1 MTIEL
6 NVYHTI
12 AIAVVILIIGEAIR
26 KRVGILRKYCI
37 PVPVVGGL
45 ICTVLILI
53 GHVTGAFEVKFDM
66 AFKDFFMLLFY
77 SGIGFT
83 ASWKLLKKG
92 GPKVIIFL
100 IISSVIVIFQNAL
113 GVALSHVLGIDPLI
127 GLATGSIPMTGGH
140 GTSAAFAPV
149 LEQAGLANAN
159 TISLAA
165 ATFGLVAGSL
175 IGGPTGRFLIEHY
188 HLKASDAAKVTVKL
202 DDKELGNAVGGSS
215 ERALTVGAY
224 QLLIAVSLGCLVSD
238 LLAKTGLS
246 FPASVGGMTA
256 AAIIRNIADNT
267 EHLELRL
274 PEISIISNISLL
286 IFLALSMMTLKLW
299 QLADLA
305 VPMLILLAAQTAMMF
320 LCAVFI
326 TFRFMGKNYDAAM
339 IAVGHCGFGLGAV
352 PTAMANM
359 QSVEEKYGPSPDA
372 FFIVPLVGSLFI
384 NLINTFVIT
393 GFLNF
398 VK

>member
-12 AIAVVILIIGEAIR
+12 AIAIVILIAGEAIR
-26 KRVGILRKYCI
+26 NRVMVLQKYCI

-45 ICTVLILI
+45 LCTVIILI
-53 GHVTGAFEVKFDM
+53 GHETGAFEIKFDM

-92 GPKVIIFL
+92 GPQVIIFL
-100 IISSVIVIFQNAL
+100 IISSVVVVFQNLL
-113 GVALSHVLGIDPLI
+113 GVGLSKLMGIDPLI

-149 LEQAGLANAN
+149 LEEAGLANAN

-188 HLKASDAAKVTVKL
+188 HLKSSDAAAVSVKL
-202 DDKELGNAVGGSS
+202 DDKELGKASGGSS

-267 EHLELRL
+267 DR
-274 PEISIISNISLL
+274 
-286 IFLALSMMTLKLW
+286 LKLRHRPCHR
-299 QLADLA
+299 LNSHDRR
-305 VPMLILLAAQTAMMF
+305 P
-320 LCAVFI
+320 
-326 TFRFMGKNYDAAM
+326 RN
-339 IAVGHCGFGLGAV
+339 
-352 PTAMANM
+352 
-359 QSVEEKYGPSPDA
+359 
-372 FFIVPLVGSLFI
+372 VGSIRSRFRGGRTCKCQHNFAGRRYI
-384 NLINTFVIT
+384 RPGCRQPDRRADRTFPDRALPFKEFRC
-393 GFLNF
+393 GGCLREAGR
-398 VK
+398 

>member
-12 AIAVVILIIGEAIR
+12 AIAIVILIAGEAIR
-26 KRVGILRKYCI
+26 NRVMVLQKYCI

-45 ICTVLILI
+45 LCTVIILI
-53 GHVTGAFEVKFDM
+53 GHETGAFEIKFDM

-92 GPKVIIFL
+92 GPQVIIFL
-100 IISSVIVIFQNAL
+100 IISSVVVVFQNLL
-113 GVALSHVLGIDPLI
+113 GVGLSKLMGIDPLI

-149 LEQAGLANAN
+149 LEEAGLANAN

-188 HLKASDAAKVTVKL
+188 HLKSSDAAAVSVKL
-202 DDKELGNAVGGSS
+202 DDKELGKASGGSS

-246 FPASVGGMTA
+246 FPASVGGDDGCRHYKKHCRQYGPPEAETSGDFHYKQYLAPNLPGSFQDDTEAVA
-256 AAIIRNIADNT
+256 ACGSGSPHAFA
-267 EHLELRL
+267 
-274 PEISIISNISLL
+274 PSGP
-286 IFLALSMMTLKLW
+286 
-299 QLADLA
+299 DLA
-305 VPMLILLAAQTAMMF
+305 
-320 LCAVFI
+320 
-326 TFRFMGKNYDAAM
+326 
-339 IAVGHCGFGLGAV
+339 
-352 PTAMANM
+352 
-359 QSVEEKYGPSPDA
+359 
-372 FFIVPLVGSLFI
+372 
-384 NLINTFVIT
+384 
-393 GFLNF
+393 
-398 VK
+398 